1 MNLDFQR
8 HNIEDVLFIDIE
20 NVRRSKELEIDS
32 EEYSLY
38 QWKRRD
44 RDTDELLSD
53 KELQEDY
60 ARRGA
65 LVMGYSKIV
74 TIGIGIVRD
83 GVPYIKALVGTEE
96 EIIKEF
102 CELAKQFRYVC
113 GANII
118 AYDLPVTI
126 NNGWRYFNVSE
137 ILPDRFVT
145 SGKKPWNLGSV
156 IDLLEMFKGSHYYM
170 SSVGEV
176 CYHFGIPTPKDGISG
191 ADVSRVYYEGGL
203 DQIAE
208 YCKKDILANI
218 NIFLKMQNKEI
229 FTDFVDRSDVVVEDT
244 RNILQ
249 KFHAEGGF
257 TEDIIDSLEEVVLEN
272 KPTKGDWKNI
282 QDILYGVYVN
292 DDFINM
298 NQDTKA
304 VKEEKEVEV
313 ENIIEHLKEV
323 VKENTKND

>member
-8 HNIEDVLFIDIE
+8 HNIEDVLFMDLE

-38 QWKRRD
+38 QWKRRN
-44 RDTDELLSD
+44 RETDELLSD

-60 ARRGA
+60 ERRGA

-74 TIGIGIVRD
+74 TIGIGMVRD

-96 EIIKEF
+96 EIIREF

-118 AYDLPVTI
+118 AYDLPLLV
-126 NNGWRYFNVSE
+126 NNGWRHFNVSE
-137 ILPDRFVT
+137 VLPDRF
-145 SGKKPWNLGSV
+145 SPAGKKPWNLEKTV
-156 IDLLEMFKGSHYYM
+156 IDLMEIFRGTHYQK
-170 SSVGEV
+170 SSVAEI

-208 YCKKDILANI
+208 YCKKDVLANI

-249 KFHAEGGF
+249 KFHVEGGF
-257 TEDIIDSLEEVVLEN
+257 TEEIVDDLERVVKEN
-272 KPTKGDWKNI
+272 VPTKEDWKNI
-282 QDILYGVYVN
+282 QKMLYGVYVN

-313 ENIIEHLKEV
+313 ENIVEHLKKV
-323 VKENTKND
+323 ANV